1 MAIMASMKACAPY
14 ICMVVCQFASA
25 GSSILNKLALE
36 QGLSMLVFVVY
47 RHLIAV
53 IILAPLAYVLERN
66 QRPCFSFAIMLKI
79 FILAMVGITIQQN
92 VYYVGLHFTSPTVA
106 VALSN
111 VIPAFTFILAMIL
124 RMEKLSLKTAR
135 GRTKLGGAI
144 FCIVGALVFIFW
156 KGHLLGVIVRRPLV
170 QFHFKSSKKGDDWVR
185 GSALILTS
193 CFAGS
198 AKLVLQAFICQI
210 YPARLTMN
218 TLVCFFASL
227 QSSALA
233 LVFER
238 NASSWRMNWNIQL
251 MAIIY
256 GGTVISCLVYYL
268 QIYCISK
275 KGPVFCSIFA
285 PLAMLIVAFVSA
297 FIFAE
302 RLHVGRMRH
311 PQRLVGWGLTVIRK
325 RNIDV
330 SFAYAGSSI
339 LGKLALGQGLS
350 ALVFVVYRHLIA
362 MLILAPLAY
371 VLERNR
377 RPSFSFG
384 IMLKIFILAMLGITI
399 QQNVYYVGLHLISP
413 TVASALGNVIP
424 AFTFLLA
431 IVLRMEK
438 LSLKTV
444 RGRARLAGT
453 IFCITGALIFT
464 FWKGHLL
471 GAFVTSPL
479 IQLHF
484 ESPEKGDA
492 WLKGSA
498 LMLFGYFACSVSLVL
513 QASICEIY
521 PAKLTMNAV
530 MCFFAALQSSALS
543 LIFER
548 NASSW
553 RMFWNVQLMTIIYSG
568 TVVSGLVYYMQIYCV
583 SEKGPVFC
591 AIFTPLG
598 MLVVALV
605 SAFVFAEQL
614 HVGSLIGA
622 VIIILG
628 LYCVLWGKSRDSSEN
643 GDEDCEAQKDPG
655 AEKNPCDV

>member
-1 MAIMASMKACAPY
+1 MANESELHHEKVILISSKPSQTRLAIMASMKACAPY

-144 FCIVGALVFIFW
+144 FCIAGALVFIFW

-170 QFHFKSSKKGDDWVR
+170 QFHFKSSKKGDDWLR

-198 AKLVLQAFICQI
+198 AKLILQAFICQI

-302 RLHVGRMRH
+302 RLHVG
-311 PQRLVGWGLTVIRK
+311 
-325 RNIDV
+325 
-330 SFAYAGSSI
+330 
-339 LGKLALGQGLS
+339 
-350 ALVFVVYRHLIA
+350 
-362 MLILAPLAY
+362 
-371 VLERNR
+371 
-377 RPSFSFG
+377 
-384 IMLKIFILAMLGITI
+384 
-399 QQNVYYVGLHLISP
+399 
-413 TVASALGNVIP
+413 
-424 AFTFLLA
+424 
-431 IVLRMEK
+431 
-438 LSLKTV
+438 
-444 RGRARLAGT
+444 
-453 IFCITGALIFT
+453 
-464 FWKGHLL
+464 
-471 GAFVTSPL
+471 
-479 IQLHF
+479 
-484 ESPEKGDA
+484 
-492 WLKGSA
+492 
-498 LMLFGYFACSVSLVL
+498 
-513 QASICEIY
+513 
-521 PAKLTMNAV
+521 
-530 MCFFAALQSSALS
+530 
-543 LIFER
+543 
-548 NASSW
+548 
-553 RMFWNVQLMTIIYSG
+553 
-568 TVVSGLVYYMQIYCV
+568 
-583 SEKGPVFC
+583 
-591 AIFTPLG
+591 
-598 MLVVALV
+598 
-605 SAFVFAEQL
+605 
-614 HVGSLIGA
+614 SLIGA
-622 VIIILG
+622 SIIILG
-628 LYCVLWGKSRDSSEN
+628 LYCFLWGKSGDSVEEGDKDCGAQRDS
-643 GDEDCEAQKDPG
+643 EAEMSPWHD
-655 AEKNPCDV
+655 